1 MSERVLPNQ
10 CPNIPEAPL
19 PLAATGDE
27 RETRKK
33 PQTLWV
39 SLVFLVVLHA
49 AGLAAAFYYALM
61 APPTFA
67 ALLLCGVGFV
77 ATTFGIS
84 AGYHRLFA
92 HGSYATGPLVKSALL
107 LLGAGAM
114 QNSALEWAT
123 NHRLHHQYTDT
134 DRDPYNAKRGFW
146 YSHIKW
152 VVEKTKLADV
162 DVSDLEADRL
172 VSLQHRYYL
181 PLAIVMAFVVPTLLG
196 WLFGDALGG
205 LLLGGVVRLLLAY
218 HATFSINSFAHWLG
232 NQRYS
237 STHTAR
243 DSWLTALFTMGEG
256 YHNFHHTFPGDYRN
270 GVRFFD
276 FDPPKWVLSVF
287 AKWGWIWNVRR
298 TPGHVIALRR
308 LKQARA
314 TLERNRQLHASER
327 QALDSQADGLKQLL
341 LQWSKLSSSAKAASE
356 PRATARDARRA
367 FWRAFRV
374 WEQAVSSA

>member
-1 MSERVLPNQ
+1 MYERVLPNQ
-10 CPNIPEAPL
+10 CPTIPEAP
-19 PLAATGDE
+19 PSHG
-27 RETRKK
+27 ETDTK
-33 PQTLWV
+33 PETLWV
-39 SLVFLVVLHA
+39 SFVFLVALHV
-49 AGLAAAFYYALM
+49 AGLATVLYYAIVT
-61 APPTFA
+61 PPTLA
-67 ALLLCGVGFV
+67 ALGLCGVGFV

-84 AGYHRLFA
+84 AGYHRLFS
-92 HGSYATGPLVKSALL
+92 HGSYATGPVVKSVLL

-114 QNSALEWAT
+114 QNSALEWAR

-152 VVEKTKLADV
+152 VVEKTDHPDIDL
-162 DVSDLEADRL
+162 SDLEADRV

-181 PLAIVMAFVVPTLLG
+181 PLAIVMAFVVPTLVG
-196 WLFGDALGG
+196 WFLGDAWGG

-237 STHTAR
+237 SAHTAR
-243 DSWLTALFTMGEG
+243 DSWWTALFTMGEG

-276 FDPPKWVLSVF
+276 FDPPKWVLSAF

-308 LKQARA
+308 LKQARV
-314 TLERNRQLHASER
+314 TLERNRQLRASER
-327 QALDSQADGLKQLL
+327 QALVSQADRLKQQLL
-341 LQWSKLSSSAKAASE
+341 DWSKISNSRAAAAA
-356 PRATARDARRA
+356 PRAVARDARREFWKA
-367 FWRAFRV
+367 FHV
-374 WEQAVSSA
+374 WEQAVSST

>member
-1 MSERVLPNQ
+1 MSDRVLPNQ
-10 CPNIPEAPL
+10 CPTTPEAP
-19 PLAATGDE
+19 PPHGEASAKAD
-27 RETRKK
+27 
-33 PQTLWV
+33 TLWV
-39 SLVFLVVLHA
+39 SFVFLVALHA
-49 AGLAAAFYYALM
+49 AGLGAVFYYALVT
-61 APPTFA
+61 PPTFA
-67 ALLLCGVGFV
+67 ALSLCGLGFI

-92 HGSYATGPLVKSALL
+92 HGSFATGPVVKSFLL

-114 QNSALEWAT
+114 QNSALEWAH

-134 DRDPYNAKRGFW
+134 NRDPYNAKRGFW

-152 VVEKTKLADV
+152 VVEKTNLADC
-162 DVSDLEADRL
+162 DLSDLEADRL

-181 PLAIVMAFVVPTLLG
+181 PLAIVTAFVVPTLLG

-205 LLLGGVVRLLLAY
+205 LLLGGVLRLLLAY
-218 HATFSINSFAHWLG
+218 HATFSINSLAHWLG
-232 NQRYS
+232 KQRYS
-237 STHTAR
+237 SAHTAR

-256 YHNFHHTFPGDYRN
+256 YHNFHHTFPGDFRN

-308 LKQARA
+308 LKQARV
-314 TLERNRQLHASER
+314 TLERNRQLRASER
-327 QALDSQADGLKQLL
+327 QALVSQADRLKQLL
-341 LQWSKLSSSAKAASE
+341 LQWSKLSTRGNE
-356 PRATARDARRA
+356 TTRDARRA
-367 FWRAFRV
+367 FWRAFRA